1 MSQDYSRLYI
11 AGWKTA
17 ADWAEFRPTL
27 VVGGEGEAWKRAVQE
42 YFQTRLDLRYLNPIR
57 ILQEHGTFQGEGFSI
72 LALQCTLIEFLESTV
87 QGVNYRYLRPREQL
101 GPYEYNSSSDLFASF
116 LRTRHPFAQEFDEAL
131 AREFYRE
138 IRCGLL
144 HEART
149 KGGWRV
155 WAEAAGGMVVDG
167 ARRIVYRNNFQK
179 ALDQFIRW
187 YHNALPLDAVLQDA
201 FIRKFDNLCER
212 DAT

>member
-1 MSQDYSRLYI
+1 MYI

-17 ADWAEFRPTL
+17 ADWTAFRRAL
-27 VVGGEGEAWKRAVQE
+27 VIDGSVEVWQRAFQE

-72 LALQCTLIEFLESTV
+72 LALQCTLIEFLESTA
-87 QGVNYRYLRPREQL
+87 QGVNYRYLRPGERL
-101 GPYEYNSSSDLFASF
+101 GPYEYNSSSDLFTSF
-116 LRTRHPFAQEFDEAL
+116 LSKRHPFRRDFDEPL

-155 WAEAAGGMVVDG
+155 WAEAAEGAVIDR
-167 ARRIVYRNNFQK
+167 ARRIVYRNNFQN
-179 ALDQFIRW
+179 ALDQFIGW
-187 YHNALPLDAVLQDA
+187 YRDALPCDVGLQEA
-201 FIRKFDNLCER
+201 LIRKFNGLCE
-212 DAT
+212 